1 MTRRI
6 ILWVVCVLCV
16 ASPALAASI
25 DTTFLEQEWPK
36 QYVHEYEV
44 DKYPVRWRQKAGK
57 TDGIFAGAGFTAPSG
72 LQRTWHLA
80 TDYTDLGTK
89 TPGVTA
95 VRFLENTETRQVI
108 EIDAKV
114 LWKTLTLKFE
124 VERDPPRAIRFRL
137 LNEAIGEYRGMCLMR
152 EEHGQTRVDLA
163 TWLQPAVRVPHRLIL
178 WAERV
183 VILKGVRNFLQTCE
197 APPLG

>member
-1 MTRRI
+1 MF
-6 ILWVVCVLCV
+6 LWFVCGLWLTSF
-16 ASPALAASI
+16 ASAGSI
-25 DTTFLEQEWPK
+25 DTAFLERDWPK

-44 DKYPVRWRQKAGK
+44 GKYPVRWRQKAGK
-57 TDGIFAGAGFTAPSG
+57 TEGIFAGALFLAPSG
-72 LQRTWHLA
+72 LQRTWELA

-114 LWKTLTLKFE
+114 LWKTLTLRFE

-137 LNEAIGEYRGMCLMR
+137 LNEAVGEYRGMCLMR
-152 EEHGQTRVDLA
+152 EEDGQTRVGLA
-163 TWLQPAVRVPHRLIL
+163 TWLQPAVRVPPRLIL

-183 VILKGVRNFLQTCE
+183 VILKGVRNFLKTCE
-197 APPLG
+197 GPR